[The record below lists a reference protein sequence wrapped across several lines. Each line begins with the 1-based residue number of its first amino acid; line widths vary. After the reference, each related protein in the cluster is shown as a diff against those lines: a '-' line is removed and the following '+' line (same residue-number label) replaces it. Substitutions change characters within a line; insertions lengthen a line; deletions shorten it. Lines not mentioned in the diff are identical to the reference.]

1 MNDDILMDGNAVSLS
16 INASGKSDAG
26 LWSSEGGELGSPFSW
41 IDDESSEDDL
51 DYFAALDL
59 AAAESPL
66 RVTPA
71 TRRWLWMMYSP
82 MTCGGEKRW
91 GCRRKTSVSL
101 RKVLEGI
108 V

>member
-16 INASGKSDAG
+16 INTSGESDAG

-71 TRRWLWMMYSP
+71 TRR
-82 MTCGGEKRW
+82 
-91 GCRRKTSVSL
+91 
-101 RKVLEGI
+101 
-108 V
+108 

>member
-1 MNDDILMDGNAVSLS
+1 MNGDILMDGNAVSLS
-16 INASGKSDAG
+16 INTSGESDAG

-66 RVTPA
+66 RVAPA
-71 TRRWLWMMYSP
+71 TRR
-82 MTCGGEKRW
+82 
-91 GCRRKTSVSL
+91 
-101 RKVLEGI
+101 
-108 V
+108 